1 MSFLYHLK
9 LWCFVRQW
17 QDLGSSRASCR
28 RWKTQVKRLG
38 FGRRTRA
45 PWFSNI
51 CALGSHYLFVVNC
64 CESHVHVLDKQG
76 NLIDQS
82 PGYFI
87 QCTAWRHTYPNLL
100 CPVVPSIPVDDK
112 NCFNLDSC
120 AKVDCQPWKRFFW
133 RVTDVP
139 CLPFIHADNAIDT
152 IGCIITTRHCAR
164 HHCIYRPQFQSWN
177 CNLDDGHVKFKMSN
191 TPFTLCVVAHH
202 ILYFLSLKPFPREP
216 GGK

>member
-1 MSFLYHLK
+1 MLCPAMAGPGKQPSKLPPVKNSSEEVGIWSSDTRTLIFKHLCSRFTLSVCCQL
-9 LWCFVRQW
+9 LWVTCSRFGQTRQF
-17 QDLGSSRASCR
+17 DRS
-28 RWKTQVKRLG
+28 V
-38 FGRRTRA
+38 TRI
-45 PWFSNI
+45 F
-51 CALGSHYLFVVNC
+51 YLM
-64 CESHVHVLDKQG
+64 HG
-76 NLIDQS
+76 
-82 PGYFI
+82 
-87 QCTAWRHTYPNLL
+87 HTYPNVL

-139 CLPFIHADNAIDT
+139 CLPFIHANNAIDT